1 MKNIFACVGG
11 YGGYEHIMYEHL
23 SSIGVNH
30 LQIPAPSPSEV
41 EGVKGELDGHGFAA
55 VALTAKY
62 QDEDTTATDA
72 ATADWMDAFD
82 AASHMD
88 VSIVHS
94 SVKAHPGAESNVYD
108 WLSKMGDA
116 AAARDI
122 MLVLETHPT
131 LLHNGEVCLELIRAV
146 DHPSVRINFDT
157 GNISFYTDGGDA
169 VAELEKIAPYVA
181 CTHLKDHDGVFDA
194 WHFRTLSEGA
204 VDFAAVLRILKSVD
218 YTGPYI
224 LQPEGVRGEDLT
236 EAQTKERIERSFE
249 HLRNLGYGD

>member
-41 EGVKGELDGHGFAA
+41 EGVKAELDGHGFAA

-82 AASHMD
+82 AASRMG

-94 SVKAHPGAESNVYD
+94 SVKAHPRGGIE
-108 WLSKMGDA
+108 
-116 AAARDI
+116 
-122 MLVLETHPT
+122 
-131 LLHNGEVCLELIRAV
+131 CLRLALK
-146 DHPSVRINFDT
+146 
-157 GNISFYTDGGDA
+157 DGGRSRCA
-169 VAELEKIAPYVA
+169 RHYASARNSPNSAPQRRG
-181 CTHLKDHDGVFDA
+181 LL
-194 WHFRTLSEGA
+194 RTDTCGGPP
-204 VDFAAVLRILKSVD
+204 VCPDQLRYRQYLFLHRRVGCCRR
-218 YTGPYI
+218 T
-224 LQPEGVRGEDLT
+224 
-236 EAQTKERIERSFE
+236 
-249 HLRNLGYGD
+249 